1 MRFHVIEKILPVV
14 ILVLAAC
21 GSKNSQQQAQGPP
34 PPVSVSVTTVQ
45 KTDMG
50 FYDEYPAT
58 LSALNQVEFRAQ
70 VSGFIT
76 GIYFNDGAKVKKGQR
91 LYSIDQQVYEA
102 NYQQALANLQV
113 QETNLIKAQ
122 KDADRYH
129 MLDKEDAIAKQQVD
143 YADASLEAAKKQ
155 RDAAKANVRSVQ
167 TSVRYTTI
175 EAPFDGTIGISQ
187 VKMGAAVTAGQTILN
202 TVSSNDPMAAD
213 FPVSQSE
220 LYRFTAMQQKIKKV
234 TDSTFR
240 LAFGTDIYPYAGSIY
255 LIDRAVDPQ
264 SGTIK
269 TRVSFPNSKDLLKP
283 GMSGAVRVWNEAGGT
298 VMIPYN
304 AITEQLGEFFV
315 YVVTGDKVSQ
325 RKIVLGKQ
333 LGTFVIVKDGLKD
346 GEVIVTQGMQKLREG
361 SAVKIDTAKAAS
373 PAPAK

>member
-1 MRFHVIEKILPVV
+1 MRFHVIEKIFPIGIML
-14 ILVLAAC
+14 LAAC

-34 PPVSVSVTTVQ
+34 PPVPVSVTTVQ
-45 KTDMG
+45 RTDVG
-50 FYDEYPAT
+50 FYDEYPGT
-58 LSALNQVEFRAQ
+58 LSALNQVELRAQ
-70 VSGFIT
+70 VTGYIT
-76 GIYFNDGAKVKKGQR
+76 GIYFKDGDKVKKGQK

-143 YADASLEAAKKQ
+143 YADASLEAARKQ
-155 RDAAKANVRSVQ
+155 RDAANANVRAVQ
-167 TSVRYTTI
+167 TSVRYTTL

-187 VKMGAAVTAGQTILN
+187 VKMGAAVSAGQTILN

-220 LYRFTAMQQKIKKV
+220 IYRFTAMQQKVKKV

-240 LAFGTDIYPYAGSIY
+240 LSFDTETYPYAGSIY

-269 TRVSFPNSKDLLKP
+269 TRLSFPNPKGLLKP
-283 GMSGAVRVWNEAGGT
+283 GMSGTVKVWNDAAGT
-298 VMIPYN
+298 VMVPFSSV
-304 AITEQLGEFFV
+304 TEQLGEFFA
-315 YVVTGDKVSQ
+315 YVVTGDKVTQ
-325 RKIVLGKQ
+325 RKILLGKQ
-333 LGTFVIVKDGLKD
+333 LSTYIIVKEGLKE

-373 PAPAK
+373 QAPAK

>member
-269 TRVSFPNSKDLLKP
+269 TRVSFPNPKDLLKP
-283 GMSGAVRVWNEAGGT
+283 GMSGAVKVWNERRWH
-298 VMIPYN
+298 
-304 AITEQLGEFFV
+304 
-315 YVVTGDKVSQ
+315 GDDSIQ
-325 RKIVLGKQ
+325 
-333 LGTFVIVKDGLKD
+333 FDN
-346 GEVIVTQGMQKLREG
+346 
-361 SAVKIDTAKAAS
+361 
-373 PAPAK
+373 